1 MNYKHRIDD
10 IIAGNIPYN
19 AGFEMLLDQIP
30 KEGLILEF
38 GVSAGDTIKAI
49 QGLTQRPIY
58 GFDCWEGLPEDWIG
72 SDGKQVQAKG
82 AYKSDPP
89 EVDAHVTLVSGLFED
104 SLPGFLEE
112 HSESISFIHIDC
124 DLYSSTKYV
133 LTALKDRFVNGSVIL
148 FDELAGYDGYEA
160 HEYKA
165 FIEFLEETGYDFEI
179 IGKRYSI
186 AYAFRILIKGVH

>member
-124 DLYSSTKYV
+124 DLYTSTKTIFKF
-133 LTALKDRFVNGSVIL
+133 LTSKISPGTIII
-148 FDELAGYDGYEA
+148 FDEFFNYPGWQDGEF
-160 HEYKA
+160 KA
-165 FIEFLEETGYDFEI
+165 FMEWTKDNNVKYEY
-179 IGKRYSI
+179 I
-186 AYAFRILIKGVH
+186 AVMINHQKVALRIL